1 MEEENS
7 QLHSQIEELKK
18 NQEPYAETA
27 ENQKSLKE
35 GALAEVKNLQEQND
49 HLKKEIEA
57 LKKTAD
63 HNAPEYQKR
72 LQDGV
77 MHELKKSEDKL
88 RDLQTENE
96 DLANQLQEEIN
107 NTKAQSDLKDGA
119 LAEVERLSRQLLQ
132 AKEDQLRAENADI
145 QEAPVII
152 EAAKS
157 LESAQ
162 DRLKANEDDLQSIGE
177 AISTGEDA
185 EDLLKKINA
194 QKIAMQKIE
203 NDLQK
208 KEKLIE
214 ELNGRQEAQ
223 EFEDYKKEKQIKSLL
238 ERNHTLASDLE
249 YLQTEYEGLLQKNT
263 ELKRKVAHLR
273 NELELV
279 NQSRTVSL
287 DRVSKKPS
295 RNSRRLSD
303 PDEIRFYAYE
313 RDFDGTFY
321 RQLKNNQ
328 GLDFS
333 ELIASSMFL
342 TDFGD
347 RFKMLV
353 TDS

>member
-7 QLHSQIEELKK
+7 QLQSQIEELKK

-27 ENQKSLKE
+27 ENQKVLKE
-35 GALAEVKNLQEQND
+35 GALAEVKNLQEQNEN
-49 HLKKEIEA
+49 LKKEVEV
-57 LKKTAD
+57 LKKSAD
-63 HNAPEYQKR
+63 QNTPEYQKR

-88 RDLQTENE
+88 RDLQAENE
-96 DLANQLQEEIN
+96 NLANKLQEEII
-107 NTKAQSDLKDGA
+107 NTKTQSDLKDGA
-119 LAEVERLSRQLLQ
+119 LAEVDRLAKQLLQ
-132 AKEDQLRAENADI
+132 AKEDQLRAEQEENE
-145 QEAPVII
+145 EAPVII

-162 DRLKANEDDLQSIGE
+162 DKLKANEGDLQSIGE
-177 AISTGEDA
+177 AISTGENA

-203 NDLQK
+203 NDLQQ

-223 EFEDYKKEKQIKSLL
+223 EFEDFKKEKQIKSLL
-238 ERNHTLASDLE
+238 EKNHSLSSDLE

-263 ELKRKVAHLR
+263 ELTRKVAHLR

-279 NQSRTVSL
+279 NQSRSVSL
-287 DRVSKKPS
+287 DRTQKKS
-295 RNSRRLSD
+295 RTSRRLSD
-303 PDEIRFYAYE
+303 PDEIRLYAHE
-313 RDFDGTFY
+313 RDFDGVFY

-328 GLDFS
+328 GPDFNLLDFCRS
-333 ELIASSMFL
+333 YDINHI
-342 TDFGD
+342 
-347 RFKMLV
+347 
-353 TDS
+353 